1 MTNPTLQLDAALLL
15 ETLDEPLV
23 IPRPYLQLTGSI
35 TAALFLSTLAS
46 LTHDLGAQSNL
57 PEPERGWVVLTQQQW
72 HDLTGLT
79 RYEQESA
86 RRALDQRAFIE
97 QTRRGMPAR
106 LSIRLR
112 VAAIS
117 AALRAQANANYGSLV
132 DAQEPAHSVTS

>member
-1 MTNPTLQLDAALLL
+1 MTNPSLQLDAALLL
-15 ETLDEPLV
+15 ETFDEPLV

-35 TAALFLSTLAS
+35 TAALFLNTLAS
-46 LTHDLGAQSNL
+46 LTHDLGVQSDL
-57 PEPERGWVVLTQQQW
+57 PEPDRGWIVLTQRQW
-72 HDLTGLT
+72 QALTGLT

-97 QTRRGMPAR
+97 QARRGMPAR

-117 AALRAQANANYGSLV
+117 DALRAQADANYGSLV
-132 DAQEPAHSVTS
+132 DAQQPAHSVIS